1 MTVLEQQ
8 TAAYT
13 HGRTY
18 MMNHRDRT
26 LPHRSFLIAGLVV
39 TSGWM
44 FTAPASAVNE
54 DDLERLITERTCV
67 GCDLADADLRRLD
80 LRGVDLR
87 DADLNNANF
96 YLADISGAD
105 LSRANLTEAYFGRA
119 VAQGTY
125 FNLANLDD
133 ATLIEADFRDATL
146 TNVMFG
152 NAYIEDSLF
161 MGADLQ
167 DADLREAILV
177 DSNFIGSTLCT
188 SEQDYGDFRYEENAP
203 AISCSV
209 GDDLI
214 E

>member
-1 MTVLEQQ
+1 MT
-8 TAAYT
+8 
-13 HGRTY
+13 
-18 MMNHRDRT
+18 NDRDRT
-26 LPHRSFLIAGLVV
+26 LPYRPCLIAGLVLV
-39 TSGWM
+39 SSWLC
-44 FTAPASAVNE
+44 ASPASAVDE
-54 DDLERLITERTCV
+54 DDLEQLITTKKCV

-80 LRGVDLR
+80 LRGADLR

-105 LSRANLTEAYFGRA
+105 LSRANLTEAYFGKA

-125 FNLANLDD
+125 FNLANFDN

-161 MGADLQ
+161 LGANLE

-188 SEQDYGDFRYEENAP
+188 SEQDYGDFRYEENLP

-209 GDDLI
+209 GEDLI
-214 E
+214 EEEVIER